1 MKEEA
6 RMKKYVYLTAVI
18 FMTAPLMT
26 AGQAYIGGEWR
37 SDVARFARKVIEEE
51 LSPGLGIA
59 VAYKDCVV
67 YTAGFGTA
75 DKDTGRSVTG
85 YSRFYIASTTKSLTA
100 LAVVL
105 ASHNGEI
112 DIEKPMIFYLP
123 QARLPSGIPQ
133 DSITVKDLLTLTHGI
148 SGDGPI
154 TFRTAYSGQFTRPQ
168 LMELLRY
175 HEATGEQGTFD
186 YNNLGYNLLGMI
198 LESCYGKSWKD
209 VVHDKVL
216 EPLGMNQTSA
226 YRSHIDPDLIAY
238 PHYFLPE
245 GWNRARLAKEDSNLH
260 AAGGHFTAPGDLA
273 RYLAAHLSGG
283 ILEGRRV
290 FPQEPIK
297 ETQIKHADQDRDFG
311 SIHRFGWGYGWD
323 LGIYEGKTLI
333 HRFGSFTG
341 YRSHVSFMPD
351 HDLGVVVLVNGSVPA
366 FYAADLVAS
375 YIYDRLLGKENL
387 EENYAEKINNYKAN
401 SEKLKQQ
408 MSEHFKERK
417 SRLKPLPH
425 PLESYAGVY
434 ENPKYG
440 QMRWYVL
447 GEGLEVKMGV
457 MESRAEVFNA
467 SKNQLRVELR
477 GGGEV
482 ISFHF
487 DKQSE
492 NAIGL
497 QYMGEEFLRKKK

>member
-1 MKEEA
+1 
-6 RMKKYVYLTAVI
+6 MKKFLCLTAVFFI
-18 FMTAPLMT
+18 TVSHMT
-26 AGQAYIGGEWR
+26 AGQTYIGGDWR
-37 SDVARFARKVIEEE
+37 SDVSCFARKIIEEK
-51 LSPGLGIA
+51 LSPGIGIA

-67 YTAGFGTA
+67 YTEGFGTA
-75 DKDTGRSVTG
+75 DKDTGRPVTEHT
-85 YSRFYIASTTKSLTA
+85 RFYIASTTKSLTA

-105 ASHNGEI
+105 ASQSGEL
-112 DIEKPMIFYLP
+112 DIEKPMTSYLP
-123 QARLPSGIPQ
+123 QAQLPPGIPQ
-133 DSITVKDLLTLTHGI
+133 DSITVKDLLTLTHGL

-168 LMELLRY
+168 LLELLRY
-175 HEATGEQGTFD
+175 HEATGKKGTFD

-209 VVHDKVL
+209 VVSSKVI
-216 EPLGMNQTSA
+216 EPLGMKQTTA

-245 GWNRARLAKEDSNLH
+245 GWRRARLAKEDSNLH
-260 AAGGHFTAPGDLA
+260 AAGGHFASPVDLA

-290 FPQEPIK
+290 FSQESIK
-297 ETQIKHADQDRDFG
+297 ETKLKHVDQDRDFG

-323 LGIYEGKTLI
+323 LGTLDGKTLI
-333 HRFGSFTG
+333 HRFGSFSG

-351 HDLGVVVLVNGSVPA
+351 HDLGVVVLVNGSGPA

-375 YIYDRLLGKENL
+375 YIYDRLLSKENL
-387 EENYAEKINNYKAN
+387 EQNYTEKVKNFKAN
-401 SEKLKQQ
+401 AEKLKDQ
-408 MSEHFKERK
+408 MAEHLKERR
-417 SRLKPLPH
+417 SRLKPLPR
-425 PLESYAGVY
+425 PLESYAGIY

-447 GEGLEVKMGV
+447 GEELEVKMGV
-457 MESRAEVFNA
+457 MWSRAEVYNA
-467 SKNQLRVELR
+467 TKNQFRVELR

-482 ISFHF
+482 ISFQF
-487 DKQSE
+487 DKESE
-492 NAIGL
+492 KATSL
-497 QYMGEEFLRKKK
+497 QYIGEEFLKKVNFQ

>member
-1 MKEEA
+1 
-6 RMKKYVYLTAVI
+6 MKKFICLTAMLFI
-18 FMTAPLMT
+18 TAPLLT
-26 AGQAYIGGEWR
+26 SGQAYIGGEWR
-37 SDVARFARKVIEEE
+37 SDVACFARKVIEEE

-75 DKDTGRSVTG
+75 DRDTGRPVTD
-85 YSRFYIASTTKSLTA
+85 YTRFYIASTTKSLTA
-100 LAVVL
+100 LTVVL
-105 ASHNGEI
+105 ASHSGEI
-112 DIEKPMIFYLP
+112 DIEKPMIDYLP
-123 QARLPSGIPQ
+123 KAHLPPGIHQ
-133 DSITVKDLLTLTHGI
+133 NSITVKDLLTLTHGL

-154 TFRTAYSGQFTRPQ
+154 TFRTAYSGRFTRPQ
-168 LMELLRY
+168 LLELLQY
-175 HEATGEQGTFD
+175 HESTGAKGTFD

-198 LESCYGKSWKD
+198 LESRYGKSWKD
-209 VVHDKVL
+209 MVKSKVL
-216 EPLGMNQTSA
+216 DPLGMNQTTA

-245 GWNRARLAKEDSNLH
+245 GWKRARLAKDDSNLH
-260 AAGGHFTAPGDLA
+260 AAGGHFASPYDLA
-273 RYLAAHLSGG
+273 HYLAAHLSGG

-290 FPQEPIK
+290 LPQESVR
-297 ETQIKHADQDRDFG
+297 ETQLKHVDQDRDFG

-323 LGIYEGKTLI
+323 LGTLDGNTLI

-351 HDLGVVVLVNGSVPA
+351 HDLGVVVLVNGSGPA

-375 YIYDRLLGKENL
+375 YIYNRLLSNENL
-387 EENYAEKINNYKAN
+387 EQNYTEKVKNYKAN
-401 SEKLKQQ
+401 AENLKQQ
-408 MSEHFKERK
+408 LSEHLKERK
-417 SRLKPLPH
+417 SRSKPLPR

-434 ENPKYG
+434 ENPRYG
-440 QMRWYVL
+440 QMRWYIL
-447 GEGLEVKMGV
+447 GRGLEVRMGI
-457 MESRAEVFNA
+457 MWSRAEVYNS

-487 DKQSE
+487 DKESE
-492 NAIGL
+492 KATYL
-497 QYMGEEFLRKKK
+497 QYNGEEFLRKEK